1 MSKINAHNYR
11 SKTADSKLADKYSH
25 IKYINKSAIID
36 PYIHIKVDN
45 FYPFNNLKIN

>member
-45 FYPFNNLKIN
+45 FYPFNNFKIN